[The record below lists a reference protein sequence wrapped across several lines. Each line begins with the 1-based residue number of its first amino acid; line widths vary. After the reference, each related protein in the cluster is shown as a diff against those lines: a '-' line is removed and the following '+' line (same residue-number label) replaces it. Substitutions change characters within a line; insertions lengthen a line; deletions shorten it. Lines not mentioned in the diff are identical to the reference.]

1 MLRSSTFV
9 CIGTGL
15 VVSVATALW
24 GWRYLIER
32 GQISPDAVSR
42 VMLLTRLGW
51 FLSFVQVIITMV
63 AFSTAKIGAKEEERR
78 FVLIL
83 AFSSL
88 AYVALIS
95 WTLIPVEFVLRTG

>member
-1 MLRSSTFV
+1 
-9 CIGTGL
+9 
-15 VVSVATALW
+15 
-24 GWRYLIER
+24 
-32 GQISPDAVSR
+32 
-42 VMLLTRLGW
+42 MLLTRLGW

-95 WTLIPVEFVLRTG
+95 